1 MRENLLIFVVR
12 RDKEMVFLQDAV
24 LVVHVL
30 AALTIIGMVMLQRG
44 KGAEM
49 GAGFGSGSST
59 TVFGSA
65 GSGNFLTKFTSFA
78 AVLFFLTSF
87 SLAYFARQRSEIAR
101 DLGIPTVDLVE
112 QTQPGELSLPELNM
126 EADSS
131 TGEFLQSEA
140 PISLDEG
147 GPEAPTVDPEVPTVE

>member
-1 MRENLLIFVVR
+1 MA
-12 RDKEMVFLQDAV
+12 FLQDAV

-30 AALTIIGMVMLQRG
+30 AALAIIGMVLLQRG

-49 GAGFGSGSST
+49 GAGFGSGSSA

-65 GSGNFLTKFTSFA
+65 GSGNFLTKLTSFA

-101 DLGIPTVDLVE
+101 DLGIPTVELVE

-131 TGEFLQSEA
+131 TEEFLQTEA
-140 PISLDEG
+140 PVNFDEG
-147 GPEAPTVDPEVPTVE
+147 DPEVPTIE